1 MLRPRPN
8 DRRANH
14 QKIGTAMDATDFK
27 ILRILQNKARIPNVE
42 IARQIKMAP
51 SAVLERIKKLEARG
65 IIQGYEVRLDPE
77 RFHSSLVAFLEI
89 RLKDPS
95 GIKQTG
101 SDLANIHQIQEIH
114 YIAGKDCLMVKLR
127 SAGIA
132 ELQTILSTQITPMK
146 RVQSVKTHISLCNF
160 KETAKIALADTAPIP
175 PTEKPAKT
183 P

>member
-1 MLRPRPN
+1 
-8 DRRANH
+8 
-14 QKIGTAMDATDFK
+14 MDATDFK
-27 ILRILQNKARIPNVE
+27 ILRILQTKARIPNVE
-42 IARQIKMAP
+42 IARKIKMAP

-77 RFHSSLVAFLEI
+77 RFNSSLVAFLEI

-95 GIKQTG
+95 GIKQAG
-101 SDLANIHQIQEIH
+101 ADLAKIHQIQEIH

-132 ELQTILSTQITPMK
+132 ELEAVLSTQITPME

-160 KETAKIALADTAPIP
+160 KETAKIALADSDPTTS
-175 PTEKPAKT
+175 TEKPIKT